1 MSNPAES
8 GSFFRVVRDSSR
20 LWSCSVAASRLGL
33 YLVSSSSS
41 RLGRGSLRLSVLILS
56 VLASLLGSALGV
68 FCDGSW
74 LLAAFRGGLHAGRV
88 GGARR
93 GPLLLHNC
101 SKEGGDAP
109 ELRGAEVRG

>member
-1 MSNPAES
+1 MLES
-8 GSFFRVVRDSSR
+8 ARG
-20 LWSCSVAASRLGL
+20 WAATILFNKELKAQFDAFYARPDAFSLG
-33 YLVSSSSS
+33 
-41 RLGRGSLRLSVLILS
+41 I
-56 VLASLLGSALGV
+56 
-68 FCDGSW
+68 
-74 LLAAFRGGLHAGRV
+74 AGRV